1 MNKQLALIVEQ
12 QNLITSFSSPRKPSS
27 TRGQGNLP
35 SQELTSLIQQRASS
49 MSAIQNKQL
58 IVNNIIIKSLVEEA
72 DEELRKKHHSVR
84 KAPAP
89 ILAADKAGTVQK

>member
-1 MNKQLALIVEQ
+1 
-12 QNLITSFSSPRKPSS
+12 
-27 TRGQGNLP
+27 
-35 SQELTSLIQQRASS
+35 